1 MKKKKKK
8 EEEVAGIVAG
18 AGAGAGAAVSISPR
32 NHTNMNTN
40 NTDDDDDDDDDNDQV
55 LEEVGEEGDQDVVKK
70 PQSCCSAA
78 VVNVADGNGHGYDHG
93 NSMEVIPAPKLYGD
107 PNKTPVVFVSE
118 GGDIQIAMSLTGITC
133 DHCVKIIETVL
144 KGVNGSPSPIRGIID
159 AAADRELSSVIIKIT
174 KSSFA
179 KRITYEAS
187 ENLKMVG
194 YDAKPKEMGIVD
206 PSSGAA
212 VDLGALRMAFDVV
225 AATDAKDVFD
235 WNLKCSCSDN
245 GIVRTDCDRHSQ
257 MNTRIFDAFD
267 ERLRQV
273 EEFMAG
279 CGKKYGMP
287 CNCGTA
293 CQCNSGRCC
302 GGGGNGNATV
312 ALDLQSRTSTA
323 NLNNSNSNSNSC
335 GVGGMEQHLNVNSNA
350 TMSMSSAF
358 PFSTSMSMTGSMNNN
373 APQSQGVQHTMYN
386 NAGPIPAPIMS
397 QSTHSHS
404 HSHSHSHPQTLG
416 MGMAQQSI
424 VGMQT
429 LTPDSIM
436 SNGNATFG
444 VQQAN
449 QFHQQQQQQ
458 SQAQVQAAFMQ
469 QQQANY
475 HQMTMNGAML
485 NGGNFVPVPSV
496 NNMMLSI
503 NAMVGQGLPNSG
515 NWTDAQ
521 QQQSNSNN
529 VVNGRDQHSW
539 PSN

>member
-1 MKKKKKK
+1 
-8 EEEVAGIVAG
+8 
-18 AGAGAGAAVSISPR
+18 
-32 NHTNMNTN
+32 
-40 NTDDDDDDDDDNDQV
+40 
-55 LEEVGEEGDQDVVKK
+55 
-70 PQSCCSAA
+70 
-78 VVNVADGNGHGYDHG
+78 
-93 NSMEVIPAPKLYGD
+93 
-107 PNKTPVVFVSE
+107 
-118 GGDIQIAMSLTGITC
+118 
-133 DHCVKIIETVL
+133 
-144 KGVNGSPSPIRGIID
+144 
-159 AAADRELSSVIIKIT
+159 
-174 KSSFA
+174 
-179 KRITYEAS
+179 
-187 ENLKMVG
+187 MVG

-302 GGGGNGNATV
+302 GGGGNGNGNATV

-358 PFSTSMSMTGSMNNN
+358 PFSTSTSMSMTGSMNNN

-397 QSTHSHS
+397 QST

-469 QQQANY
+469 QQQAKY